1 MSKFLLPVFYLYS
14 FFLLCKLFFFSI
26 FIKNGSSC
34 AAFHIVWLVIS
45 LASFLQ
51 SHLVNFLHM
60 SWKIILPCTS
70 ISTSWTLERS
80 PPVMCSQVQIQ
91 SKPLK
96 RTIKHIQQFSSDL
109 VWNCLAHV
117 AWGHGNLNIP
127 AWVFS
132 HLYISSFHLWPLPHT
147 GQIYSR
153 SPG

>member
-1 MSKFLLPVFYLYS
+1 MFYLYS
-14 FFLLCKLFFFSI
+14 FFLLCKLFLFSI
-26 FIKNGSSC
+26 FFKNGSFC

-45 LASFLQ
+45 LAGFLQ

-96 RTIKHIQQFSSDL
+96 RNIKHRCTVLI
-109 VWNCLAHV
+109 WPCLKLL
-117 AWGHGNLNIP
+117 GTRSMRTRKLE
-127 AWVFS
+127 
-132 HLYISSFHLWPLPHT
+132 
-147 GQIYSR
+147 YSR
-153 SPG
+153 VSIFTFVHLILPPVALATHRADIQPLSWVGYG